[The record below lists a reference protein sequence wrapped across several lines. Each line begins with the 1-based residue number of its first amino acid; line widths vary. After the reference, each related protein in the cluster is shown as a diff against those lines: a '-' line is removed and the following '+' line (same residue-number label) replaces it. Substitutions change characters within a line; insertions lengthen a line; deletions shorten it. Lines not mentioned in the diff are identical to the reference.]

1 MRKGWCH
8 HSLRGLVTALVLMMA
23 VAPAGS
29 AADDNVPLPSRDD
42 IAVRDGLIAEQESL
56 LNVYR
61 CMFGVDTGVVP
72 DGCIGGRP
80 ALGPTES
87 GVFGGTPTWHE
98 IAVRDGLIAS
108 QESLLN
114 TYRCGFDVDT
124 HIVPRGCFGG
134 RPLDLRG
141 ELAVLTVNAMN
152 KLRHESHPVLEFDDA
167 LTAIAQ
173 AYAQAMADAS
183 DWLRSYD
190 FWSRLEPD
198 WDFWSIGIPMS
209 TPEHPDDPRMAAEM
223 SAALLGEE
231 GANIRPCPLCT
242 HLATGIATA
251 NGATYATVIMA
262 GKDSGRHLTEQ
273 EMAAAEAEMAGLV
286 NELRTSLGLDP
297 LVYDPGVAAAARRWS
312 QIMGARQD
320 FNHNPQAGADYPPG
334 YQFQGENIATVRL
347 YGTLTPSDVIGL
359 SFGDFSGSPYHYAAM
374 VNPDATH
381 IGIGAVLKAGWVWI
395 TQNFA
400 SHP

>member
-1 MRKGWCH
+1 MRKRCCH
-8 HSLRGLVTALVLMMA
+8 LPRRAVVTALVLLVA
-23 VAPAGS
+23 LAPAAG
-29 AADDNVPLPSRDD
+29 AVDDDASLPSSDD

-72 DGCIGGRP
+72 GGCIDGRP
-80 ALGPTES
+80 ALGSTEP
-87 GVFGGTPTWHE
+87 GVFVGTPTWPD

-114 TYRCGFDVDT
+114 VYRCQFDVDT
-124 HIVPRGCFGG
+124 QIVPRGCFGG

-141 ELAVLTVNAMN
+141 ELAALTVNAMN
-152 KLRHESHPVLEFDDA
+152 ELRGGNHPVLELDEA

-173 AYAQAMADAS
+173 AHAQAMADAS
-183 DWLRSYD
+183 DWLLGYD
-190 FWSRLEPD
+190 FWARLEPD
-198 WDFWSIGIPMS
+198 WDFWSIG
-209 TPEHPDDPRMAAEM
+209 TPARSREHPDDPRMATEM
-223 SAALLGEE
+223 SAYLLREE

-251 NGATYATVIMA
+251 DGATYATVIMA
-262 GKDSGRHLTEQ
+262 GKDAGRQLTEE
-273 EMAAAEAEMAGLV
+273 EMAAAEAEMTGLV
-286 NELRTSLGLDP
+286 NDLRTSLGLDP
-297 LVYDPGVAAAARRWS
+297 LTYDPGVAAAARRWS

-320 FNHNPQAGADYPPG
+320 FNHNPHAGADYPPG
-334 YQFQGENIATVRL
+334 YQFQGENIAAVRL
-347 YGTLTPSDVIGL
+347 YGTLTLSDVIAL
-359 SFGDFSGSPYHYAAM
+359 SFGDFYGSPYHYAAM

-395 TQNFA
+395 TLNFA